1 MRHGGD
7 TGGAAARLPDIA
19 PLASSQVRV
28 EWKSR
33 SRRARR
39 RRRPATPLA
48 SHPARGREE
57 FTDLLSLVPKRTQLL
72 VQVRRTR
79 WSATGGGGAA
89 VGPADRR
96 RRSSEPRS
104 LRRGARIE
112 ADSRRGSASS
122 GQQVTTR
129 GGGGAVPHARSPRPS
144 GSPRRPALEA
154 LRADTP
160 PAWQSFRVVPD
171 FNSERLRPGR
181 RRPDRLANARPS
193 WPTAGR

>member
-48 SHPARGREE
+48 SHPARGEE

-96 RRSSEPRS
+96 RRSSDPCS
-104 LRRGARIE
+104 LRRGALI
-112 ADSRRGSASS
+112 
-122 GQQVTTR
+122 
-129 GGGGAVPHARSPRPS
+129 
-144 GSPRRPALEA
+144 
-154 LRADTP
+154 
-160 PAWQSFRVVPD
+160 
-171 FNSERLRPGR
+171 
-181 RRPDRLANARPS
+181 
-193 WPTAGR
+193 